1 MKRVILLSMV
11 CMMTVFS
18 FGRNHVS
25 ENATVVADTIFY
37 NGNMLNVA
45 NRADASYYRL
55 LMKTAHGMKTQ
66 DVFQDFYLD
75 GTLKAEGGYSFID
88 LNNDANTVLDGEI
101 TTYYAN
107 GKEKWHGKY
116 VNGKRNGYFTLHLRE
131 GGIAVVQFKEGKSM
145 HDHFMVTLPDG
156 AMEKRPIKELKA
168 LM

>member
-107 GKEKWHGKY
+107 GKEKWHGNY
-116 VNGKRNGYFTLHLRE
+116 VNGKRDGYFTMQMHD
-131 GGIAVVQFKEGKSM
+131 GSIAVVEFVKGESK
-145 HDHFMVTLPDG
+145 HKYYTVTSPDG
-156 AMEKRPIKELKA
+156 NMQKLPISELKS
-168 LM
+168 LL